1 VRHRRGW
8 RRRRDGC
15 RRLLRR
21 GGRRR
26 ECRRPGAADD
36 AWRWRH
42 RRGDRTARKRSRG
55 ERREDDHGSSHAL
68 AASRMRTS
76 ARRGGMRGSHWTR
89 GSTRSPSSGAR
100 SPYNAGSAGEERQP
114 ASTWTDVRCPIGV
127 QSSPTAPEG
136 GAEAA
141 VHGYTTAFYWSAS
154 ILDGRRRVRITAASQ
169 GLLLRPKEERR
180 AVVGKPALATE
191 RKVRQYRHRGST
203 RVAAGRASGSAAGA
217 VARRRGPPAAPRGS
231 TR

>member
-1 VRHRRGW
+1 MR

-26 ECRRPGAADD
+26 RECRRRRAADD
-36 AWRWRH
+36 AWRRRH
-42 RRGDRTARKRSRG
+42 RRGDRTARKRPRG
-55 ERREDDHGSSHAL
+55 ERPEDDHGSSHAL

-89 GSTRSPSSGAR
+89 GSTRSPSSGTR
-100 SPYNAGSAGEERQP
+100 SPYNAGSAGDQRQP

-180 AVVGKPALATE
+180 AVVGQARA
-191 RKVRQYRHRGST
+191 RH
-203 RVAAGRASGSAAGA
+203 
-217 VARRRGPPAAPRGS
+217 
-231 TR
+231 